1 MKQHYPK
8 VPFFLIFFALL
19 LYDLPSAFSQCTCSM
34 GAAPNEIKHTVVLN
48 PVISSNLTITFPKFD
63 PSVGTLSCIRFEDSV
78 SIQSSLGVRN
88 LDTVDKS
95 YRFRLSVT
103 TDITGPSFTVNDF
116 RDVIY
121 GPDPLGAFGT
131 ATDSINYGPDTVYNN
146 VGHQTYT
153 SNVIPFFGAGETVDF
168 AYSIGGGAVSL
179 AGGLNFSQAIKTT
192 TWGVF
197 TLTYYWCEGAP
208 LASGIK
214 NFTATKN
221 DDVVNLQWQGNDDDA
236 ANNLYEIQLSYDG
249 KTFTTIQQT
258 RGGTDA
264 AKTPS
269 AKYQYQYFPDQPAD
283 RKLYFRIKQS
293 NGNTVKYSTIK
304 IVDPASGF
312 AGAKLK
318 IYPNPVANKINMNFR
333 EPVTG
338 NLQVEVANQV
348 GQVVYSGNLRL
359 NNANNAQVTLRDATP
374 AGIYFLRAYRPDATD
389 EVYSAKLIVSK

>member
-19 LYDLPSAFSQCTCSM
+19 LYELPSAFSQCTCSM

-63 PSVGTLSCIRFEDSV
+63 PSIGTLSCIRFEDSV

-153 SNVIPFFGAGETVDF
+153 SNVINKHVAAQMLLKLLQQNTSINISLINLLTENCISGSSNQTET
-168 AYSIGGGAVSL
+168 
-179 AGGLNFSQAIKTT
+179 
-192 TWGVF
+192 
-197 TLTYYWCEGAP
+197 P
-208 LASGIK
+208 
-214 NFTATKN
+214 
-221 DDVVNLQWQGNDDDA
+221 
-236 ANNLYEIQLSYDG
+236 
-249 KTFTTIQQT
+249 
-258 RGGTDA
+258 
-264 AKTPS
+264 
-269 AKYQYQYFPDQPAD
+269 
-283 RKLYFRIKQS
+283 
-293 NGNTVKYSTIK
+293 
-304 IVDPASGF
+304 
-312 AGAKLK
+312 
-318 IYPNPVANKINMNFR
+318 
-333 EPVTG
+333 
-338 NLQVEVANQV
+338 
-348 GQVVYSGNLRL
+348 
-359 NNANNAQVTLRDATP
+359 
-374 AGIYFLRAYRPDATD
+374 
-389 EVYSAKLIVSK
+389 